1 MTLQPATRQPSSSGN
16 LVELL
21 DRVLDKGLV
30 VIGDI
35 GISVAGVELL
45 TLRIRLLVVSLDRA
59 EELGLD
65 LSWAGIDQSK
75 IGPAEERPAL
85 AGAPARGR
93 RGLAA
98 PAEKRALDGPS
109 SGEDIV
115 IPTAALERLHHRLGQ
130 LERRLARR
138 TARKVAACPTP

>member
-1 MTLQPATRQPSSSGN
+1 MTLQPATRPSGSGN

-35 GISVAGVELL
+35 GVSVAGIELL
-45 TLRIRLLVVSLDRA
+45 SLRIRLLVASLDRA

-85 AGAPARGR
+85 AGVPEERPA
-93 RGLAA
+93 LAA
-98 PAEKRALDGPS
+98 PAEDRYLPAPPEEDGTS
-109 SGEDIV
+109 TDSEQL
-115 IPTAALERLHHRLGQ
+115 ARLQRRLVQ
-130 LERRLARR
+130 LEQRLAKKTARR
-138 TARKVAACPTP
+138 TAAHPAR